1 MSDVMKQ
8 ISPSGLLGW
17 ILAEREAQGTVFGVE
32 KLFYARKEKTLP
44 LFGGRLELPFGPAAG
59 PHTQLAQN
67 IIAAYA
73 GGARFFELKTVQ
85 TLDGEDLPVSKPC
98 IRAEDEC
105 YNVEWST
112 ELYVPQAL
120 EEYVK
125 AWFFCKLL
133 AKEYGFG
140 SPDGFIFNMSVGYDY
155 AGITSPKIDSFIEG
169 LRNAGA
175 SAVWAEC
182 KAAAM
187 ERLADFENVDAAY
200 IEAISPQVSESIT
213 LSTLHGCPPAEIERI
228 ASYLITE
235 KKLNT
240 YIKCNPTLLG
250 YEYARSTLDSLGFDY
265 IVFDDHHFK
274 NDLQYS
280 DAVPMIKRLMERAE
294 GAGVSF
300 GVKLTNTFP
309 VTIAAG
315 ELPGEE
321 MYMSGRSLYPLSISL
336 AAKLAEEFGGA
347 LRISFSGGADAFN
360 IKDIF
365 GAGIWPVTL
374 ATTLLKPGGYNRL
387 AQMAEQLYALPYA
400 DWAGVSVTAAAA
412 LKGDALRSEYYRKPI
427 KPLPS
432 RKAAER
438 VPLTD
443 CFTAPCSGG
452 CPINQNIPAYI
463 ALAGAG
469 EYAAALRVI
478 LQKNPLPFMTGTIC
492 NHRCM
497 DRCTRN
503 FYEEP
508 VNIRDTKLLCANT
521 AFSELLEELKPPEKT
536 AEPVAVIGGGAAGMA
551 AAFFLSRYGHPVTLF
566 EKQNSLGG
574 IVRHVVPEFR
584 VPARVV
590 EQDEMLLKKMGA
602 QIITGAQAPSI
613 DELKAQGFKHIIL
626 AVGAYK
632 PGNVELER
640 GEAVNVLDFLSASR
654 AGEAQNLGRNV
665 VIIGGGNTAMD
676 AARAAKR
683 AEGVENVYIVYRRT
697 KRYMPADAE
706 ELELAVAEGVEFKEL
721 LAPLSLEEGKL
732 LCRVMELGAPDA
744 SGRRRPVET
753 EREVEVPA
761 DTVIAAVG
769 EKVDDDFLL
778 DCGLELTERGRAA
791 VNGSLMTSLQ
801 GVYIAGDAQRGP
813 ATVVEAIADARKIA
827 DAIAGVSEE
836 FSAEYDGWPTEK
848 RGVLKD
854 AWEADSEA
862 ERCLN
867 CDIVC
872 ENCVDVCPNRAN
884 IAIEANGTQIVHI
897 DKLCNECGNCEM
909 FCPYSS
915 APYKDKF
922 TLFADEEGFENSQ
935 NEGFLILADGSFKLR
950 LDDAVV
956 KTDGSGLP
964 EGLADIM
971 RAVAE
976 RYAYII

>member
-1 MSDVMKQ
+1 MSDIMKQ
-8 ISPSGLLGW
+8 ISPAGLIDW
-17 ILAEREAQGTVFGVE
+17 ILAEKETQGSVFGVS
-32 KLFYARKEKTLP
+32 KLFYAKEGKTLP
-44 LFGGRLELPFGPAAG
+44 LFGGRLETPFGPAAG

-67 IIAAYA
+67 IVAAYA

-85 TLDGEDLPVSKPC
+85 TLDGEELPVSKPC

-125 AWFFCKLL
+125 AWFLCKLL
-133 AKEYGFG
+133 SKEYGFG
-140 SPDGFIFNMSVGYDY
+140 APDGFIFNMSVGYDY

-169 LRNAGA
+169 LRDAG
-175 SAVWAEC
+175 SSDIWAQC

-187 ERLADFENVDAAY
+187 DRLADFANVDAAY
-200 IEAISPQVSESIT
+200 IEAISPNVCESIT

-235 KKLNT
+235 KQLNT

-250 YEYARSTLDSLGFDY
+250 YEYARATLDSLGFDY

-274 NDLQYS
+274 SDLQYA
-280 DAVPMIKRLMERAE
+280 DAVPMIKRLMERA
-294 GAGVSF
+294 AAAQVSF

-309 VTIAAG
+309 VDVAAG

-336 AAKLAEEFGGA
+336 AAKLAEEFGGKM
-347 LRISFSGGADAFN
+347 RISFSGGADAFN
-360 IKDIF
+360 ITDIY

-387 AQMAEQLYALPYA
+387 AQMAEQLYSLPYA
-400 DWAGVSVTAAAA
+400 DWAGVSTAAAA
-412 LKGDALRSEYYRKPI
+412 KLREDALSGEYYRKPI
-427 KPLPS
+427 KPLPT
-432 RKAAER
+432 RKSAEA

-443 CFTAPCSGG
+443 CFNAPCSGG
-452 CPINQNIPAYI
+452 CPINQDIPAYI

-478 LQKNPLPFMTGTIC
+478 LEKNPLPFITGTIC

-503 FYEEP
+503 FYEQP

-521 AFSELLEELKPPEKT
+521 GFGEVLEQLTPPEKT
-536 AEPVAVIGGGAAGMA
+536 AEPVAIIGGGAAGMA

-566 EKQNSLGG
+566 EKQRALGG

-584 VPARVV
+584 VPSAVV
-590 EQDEMLLKKMGA
+590 EQDEKLLQKMGVE
-602 QIITGAQAPSI
+602 IITGSEAPSI
-613 DELKAQGFKHIIL
+613 DELKTRGFKHIIL

-632 PGNVELER
+632 PGSVELKR

-654 AGEAQNLGRNV
+654 AGEVQQLGRNV

-683 AEGVENVYIVYRRT
+683 ADGVENVYIVYRRT

-706 ELELAVAEGVEFKEL
+706 ELELALAEDVQFKEL
-721 LAPLSLEEGKL
+721 LAPLSLEDGKL
-732 LCRVMELGAPDA
+732 LCRVMELGAADA
-744 SGRRRPVET
+744 SGRRSPVET
-753 EREVEVPA
+753 DRTAEVPA

-769 EKVDDDFLL
+769 ERVDDGFLTE
-778 DCGLELTERGRAA
+778 CGIELTARGRAA
-791 VNGSLMTSLQ
+791 VDENLMTSKD

-827 DAIAGVSEE
+827 DAIAGVTESFE
-836 FSAEYDGWPTEK
+836 AEYDCWPLDK
-848 RGVLKD
+848 KGVLV
-854 AWEADSEA
+854 EAYEAQSEA

-867 CDIVC
+867 CDMVC

-884 IAIEANGTQIVHI
+884 IAIEAKGTQIVHI

-909 FCPYSS
+909 FCPYAS

-922 TLFADEEGFENSQ
+922 TLFADEYSFDNSE
-935 NEGFLILADGSFKLR
+935 NEGFLILPGGSFKLR
-950 LDDAVV
+950 FDGKVCE
-956 KTDGSGLP
+956 TNGSGLP